1 MIWDYHVWE
10 NWQLFDPGS
19 DEVLKLRSLMDIW
32 RMCWF
37 CLETERSFPLYFCR
51 SSSPEMFMFYFVN
64 ADEPLCIGV
73 FFHSGSIEN
82 HQIFVHNLQE
92 VLYEEIKMYIT
103 YSLTYL
109 WLVFTVN
116 LLTSIHQ
123 LFIEC
128 RILALW
134 PFIQQPNDREMA
146 TQNHPFIED
155 SPDFPQTTWKCPW
168 RHVRLPGGYLSEE
181 SWWSDKPSPAVPS
194 WNNRVYIAL
203 LALPSTNWQGLYL
216 NRND

>member
-1 MIWDYHVWE
+1 MGKLTIVWSWLRWSFE
-10 NWQLFDPGS
+10 VKIS
-19 DEVLKLRSLMDIW
+19 DGYMTNVLVLLGDGEVLSAIFLQIFFSGDVHVLFCECW
-32 RMCWF
+32 RTPVHRC
-37 CLETERSFPLYFCR
+37 
-51 SSSPEMFMFYFVN
+51 
-64 ADEPLCIGV
+64 

-109 WLVFTVN
+109 WFVFTVN